1 MKKHLLFFILVISFQ
16 YYCVCGLQAQG
27 KSTSSILMVLDVQE
41 HYVDNMMK
49 QNDANE
55 FIRNLNEI
63 IRISRPMD
71 IVFIKA
77 KTDMKVLTI
86 SLKGIKAEPIENMDL
101 EPRLYRKKNDRVFT
115 KEASNAFALGDFRAY
130 LDENHIGTVYMVGL
144 FAEEC
149 VSATAI
155 DGERGYEMILIR
167 EGIAAKRPRK
177 REKILQGLEEEGVE
191 IIGLGEFM
199 GK

>member
-1 MKKHLLFFILVISFQ
+1 MKKHLLFFLLVT
-16 YYCVCGLQAQG
+16 YCCVYELQAQD
-27 KSTSSILMVLDVQE
+27 KLSSTILMVLDVQE
-41 HYVDNMMK
+41 HFVVDMMK
-49 QNDANE
+49 ENDANE
-55 FIRNLNEI
+55 FIGNLNEI
-63 IRISRPMD
+63 IRIARPMD

-86 SLKGIKAEPIENMDL
+86 SLKGIKAEPIENVDL
-101 EPRLYRKKNDRVFT
+101 EPRLYRKKNDRVYT
-115 KEASNAFALGDFRAY
+115 KEESNAFALGDFRAY
-130 LDENHIGTVYMVGL
+130 LEENHIGTVYMAGL

-155 DGERGYEMILIR
+155 DGENRGYEMILIR
-167 EGIAAKRPRK
+167 EGVAAKRPRK

-191 IIGLGEFM
+191 IIGLGEFV